1 MAKKDKKSKKA
12 DTGGTQDVVEAIR
25 SAVERTFQ
33 ATAEGA
39 SSTQKRTRELVDEI
53 GHAAARIRETID
65 DLKVLEELKGIRS
78 DLDGL
83 VRRVEA
89 LETRDGQAAKPA
101 TTAASR
107 TRRTTAASTASGAAA
122 RPAAAKTKSTAARAK
137 PAGTRARSTSS
148 RSASS
153 RGSSSG
159 SSSSGSGS
167 SRSRSSSSRRSS
179 GSGS

>member
-65 DLKVLEELKGIRS
+65 DLKVLDELKGIRS

-89 LETRDGQAAKPA
+89 LETRDGQGAKPA

-107 TRRTTAASTASGAAA
+107 TRRTT
-122 RPAAAKTKSTAARAK
+122 AAKTKSTAARAK

-148 RSASS
+148 RSSSSRSTSS

-159 SSSSGSGS
+159 SSSSGSAS
-167 SRSRSSSSRRSS
+167 PRSRSTASRSSSSRRSS

>member
-25 SAVERTFQ
+25 SALERTFQ

-53 GHAAARIRETID
+53 GNAAARIRETFD
-65 DLKVLEELKGIRS
+65 DLKVVEELKGIRS

-83 VRRVEA
+83 MRRVEA

-107 TRRTTAASTASGAAA
+107 SRRTTAASSASGAAA

-137 PAGTRARSTSS
+137 PAGSRARSTSS
-148 RSASS
+148 RSTSS
-153 RGSSSG
+153 R
-159 SSSSGSGS
+159 SSGSGS
-167 SRSRSSSSRRSS
+167 SRSSGSRSSSSRRSS
-179 GSGS
+179 GSGA

>member
-25 SAVERTFQ
+25 SALERTFQ

-53 GHAAARIRETID
+53 GHAAARIRETFD
-65 DLKVLEELKGIRS
+65 DLKVVEELKGIRS

-83 VRRVEA
+83 MRRVEA

-107 TRRTTAASTASGAAA
+107 SRRTTAASSASGAAA
-122 RPAAAKTKSTAARAK
+122 AKSKSTAARAK
-137 PAGTRARSTSS
+137 PAGSRARSTSS
-148 RSASS
+148 RSTSS
-153 RGSSSG
+153 R
-159 SSSSGSGS
+159 SSGSGS
-167 SRSRSSSSRRSS
+167 SRSSGSRSSSSRRSS